1 MEPSGSS
8 RYEVVRTFKIVGL
21 LQIYVLDY
29 VVNILRVHRWYVEI
43 LLWLKV
49 YESLQIIC

>member
-29 VVNILRVHRWYVEI
+29 VPRYVLYILR
-43 LLWLKV
+43 
-49 YESLQIIC
+49 